1 MQQQQKKQNAICLHC
16 DLTDMPGCALMCP
29 AAVNITRS
37 SNYRNAS
44 TVVPKTD
51 LSVGRVNKNFGV
63 SLRSTQMEMLSYP
76 ALPVVH
82 VFTTLFRIY
91 AFLHVFTIL
100 LLGFNLFVLSHVFST
115 LLLFLDLLVMFFLL
129 FCLFLFLSS
138 FFFYE
143 SNKQLLYE
151 LDPKGF

>member
-1 MQQQQKKQNAICLHC
+1 
-16 DLTDMPGCALMCP
+16 MCP

-51 LSVGRVNKNFGV
+51 SSVGGVNKNFGV

-100 LLGFNLFVLSHVFST
+100 LLGFNLFVLSHVFV
-115 LLLFLDLLVMFFLL
+115 LGFACYVFLIVLFVFVLVFV
-129 FCLFLFLSS
+129 
-138 FFFYE
+138 FFYE

-151 LDPKGF
+151 LDPKGFWVSYFNTHELATSQLSPFNTLQ